1 MCIRD
6 SPYCHEMIEE
16 TAQYCPH
23 CGKAVIKSKAEVT
36 PEKEKEN
43 LSMAEE
49 GKKSQFQQE
58 KAPKSAASYIKENI
72 PNTENWQEMYLSTKG
87 RISRSTFFVRWLL
100 LLVTVGIIS
109 VVFSFVPPVAAAF
122 SLIGLIMQITL
133 GVRRLHD
140 LGHSGLWAII
150 FCIPVLYFV
159 ILLALF
165 FMKGDAGDNAY
176 GPKTK

>member
-1 MCIRD
+1 MTVEC
-6 SPYCHEMIEE
+6 PYCHEMIEE

-176 GPKTK
+176 GPTTK

>member
-1 MCIRD
+1 MTVEC
-6 SPYCHEMIEE
+6 PYCHEMIEE

-23 CGKAVIKSKAEVT
+23 CGKAVIESKAEVT

>member
-1 MCIRD
+1 MTVEC
-6 SPYCHEMIEE
+6 PYCHEMIEE

-43 LSMAEE
+43 LSIAEE

>member
-1 MCIRD
+1 MTVEC
-6 SPYCHEMIEE
+6 PYCHEMLEE

>member
-1 MCIRD
+1 MEC
-6 SPYCHEMIEE
+6 PYCHEMIEE

-58 KAPKSAASYIKENI
+58 KAPKSAASYIKGNI

>member
-1 MCIRD
+1 MTVEC
-6 SPYCHEMIEE
+6 PYCHEMIEE

-176 GPKTK
+176 GPRTK

>member
-1 MCIRD
+1 MTVEC
-6 SPYCHEMIEE
+6 PYCHEMIEE
-16 TAQYCPH
+16 TAQYCHH

-150 FCIPVLYFV
+150 CCIPVLYFV

>member
-1 MCIRD
+1 MEC
-6 SPYCHEMIEE
+6 PYCHEMIEE

-36 PEKEKEN
+36 PGKEKEN

-58 KAPKSAASYIKENI
+58 KAPKSAVSYIKENI

>member
-1 MCIRD
+1 MTVEC
-6 SPYCHEMIEE
+6 PYCHEMIEE

-165 FMKGDAGDNAY
+165 FRKGDAGDNAY

>member
-1 MCIRD
+1 MEC
-6 SPYCHEMIEE
+6 PYCHEMIEE

-72 PNTENWQEMYLSTKG
+72 PNTENWQEMYLSTQHLFCSLAAPACDG
-87 RISRSTFFVRWLL
+87 RHHFRCLFLRSSRGGSFFPHW
-100 LLVTVGIIS
+100 TDH
-109 VVFSFVPPVAAAF
+109 ADY
-122 SLIGLIMQITL
+122 L
-133 GVRRLHD
+133 G
-140 LGHSGLWAII
+140 GTPS
-150 FCIPVLYFV
+150 P
-159 ILLALF
+159 
-165 FMKGDAGDNAY
+165 
-176 GPKTK
+176 

>member
-1 MCIRD
+1 MTVEC
-6 SPYCHEMIEE
+6 PYCHEMIEE

-87 RISRSTFFVRWLL
+87 RISRRTFFVRWLL

>member
-1 MCIRD
+1 MTVEC
-6 SPYCHEMIEE
+6 PYCHEMIEE

-58 KAPKSAASYIKENI
+58 KAPKSAVSYIKENI

>member
-1 MCIRD
+1 MEC
-6 SPYCHEMIEE
+6 PYCHEMIEE

-140 LGHSGLWAII
+140 LGLGHSGLWAII

>member
-1 MCIRD
+1 MEC
-6 SPYCHEMIEE
+6 PYCHEMIEE

-109 VVFSFVPPVAAAF
+109 VVFSFVPPVAAVF

>member
-1 MCIRD
+1 MEC
-6 SPYCHEMIEE
+6 PYCHEMIEE

-176 GPKTK
+176 WPTTK

>member
-1 MCIRD
+1 MTVEC
-6 SPYCHEMIEE
+6 PYCHEMIEE

-87 RISRSTFFVRWLL
+87 RISRSTFFVCWLL

>member
-1 MCIRD
+1 MSILSR
-6 SPYCHEMIEE
+6 MIEE

-49 GKKSQFQQE
+49 GKKVNFSRKRHLKVQLPTSRKTFRIQKTGRKCIYPRKE
-58 KAPKSAASYIKENI
+58 GFLAAPFCSLAA
-72 PNTENWQEMYLSTKG
+72 PACDG
-87 RISRSTFFVRWLL
+87 RHHFRCLFLRSSRGGS
-100 LLVTVGIIS
+100 
-109 VVFSFVPPVAAAF
+109 F

>member
-1 MCIRD
+1 MEC
-6 SPYCHEMIEE
+6 PYCHEMIEE

-36 PEKEKEN
+36 PERKRKPFHGGRRE
-43 LSMAEE
+43 
-49 GKKSQFQQE
+49 KSQFQQE

-122 SLIGLIMQITL
+122 PSL
-133 GVRRLHD
+133 D
-140 LGHSGLWAII
+140 
-150 FCIPVLYFV
+150 
-159 ILLALF
+159 
-165 FMKGDAGDNAY
+165 
-176 GPKTK
+176 

>member
-1 MCIRD
+1 MEC
-6 SPYCHEMIEE
+6 PYCHEMIEE

-72 PNTENWQEMYLSTKG
+72 PNTENWQEMYLS
-87 RISRSTFFVRWLL
+87 S
-100 LLVTVGIIS
+100 LVLREN
-109 VVFSFVPPVAAAF
+109 VPM
-122 SLIGLIMQITL
+122 L
-133 GVRRLHD
+133 
-140 LGHSGLWAII
+140 
-150 FCIPVLYFV
+150 
-159 ILLALF
+159 
-165 FMKGDAGDNAY
+165 
-176 GPKTK
+176 

>member
-1 MCIRD
+1 MTVEC
-6 SPYCHEMIEE
+6 PYCHEMIEE

>member
-1 MCIRD
+1 MTVEC
-6 SPYCHEMIEE
+6 PYCHEMIEE

-122 SLIGLIMQITL
+122 SLIGLVMQITL
-133 GVRRLHD
+133 GLRRLHE
-140 LGHSGLWAII
+140 LGHCGLWAII

>member
-1 MCIRD
+1 MTVEC
-6 SPYCHEMIEE
+6 PYCHEMIEE

-58 KAPKSAASYIKENI
+58 KAPKSAVSYIKENI

-122 SLIGLIMQITL
+122 SLIGLLMQITL

>member
-1 MCIRD
+1 MTVEC
-6 SPYCHEMIEE
+6 PYCHEMIEE

-165 FMKGDAGDNAY
+165 FMKRRRRG
-176 GPKTK
+176 

>member
-1 MCIRD
+1 MTVEC
-6 SPYCHEMIEE
+6 PYCHEMIEE

-49 GKKSQFQQE
+49 GKKTQFQQE

>member
-1 MCIRD
+1 MEC
-6 SPYCHEMIEE
+6 PYCHEMIEE

-43 LSMAEE
+43 LTMAEE
-49 GKKSQFQQE
+49 GKNSQFQQE

>member
-1 MCIRD
+1 MTVEC
-6 SPYCHEMIEE
+6 PYCHEMIEE

-23 CGKAVIKSKAEVT
+23 CGKAVIKSKAEAT
-36 PEKEKEN
+36 PEKEN

-49 GKKSQFQQE
+49 GKKGQFQQE

-72 PNTENWQEMYLSTKG
+72 PNIENWQEMYLSTKG

-140 LGHSGLWAII
+140 LGRSGLWAII

>member
-1 MCIRD
+1 MTVEC
-6 SPYCHEMIEE
+6 PYCHEMIEE

-36 PEKEKEN
+36 PEKEN

>member
-1 MCIRD
+1 
-6 SPYCHEMIEE
+6 
-16 TAQYCPH
+16 
-23 CGKAVIKSKAEVT
+23 
-36 PEKEKEN
+36 
-43 LSMAEE
+43 
-49 GKKSQFQQE
+49 
-58 KAPKSAASYIKENI
+58 
-72 PNTENWQEMYLSTKG
+72 MYLSTKG

>member
-1 MCIRD
+1 MEC
-6 SPYCHEMIEE
+6 PYCHEMIEE
-16 TAQYCPH
+16 TAQCCPH

>member
-1 MCIRD
+1 MEC
-6 SPYCHEMIEE
+6 PYCHEMIEE

-109 VVFSFVPPVAAAF
+109 VVFSSVPPVAAAF

>member
-1 MCIRD
+1 MTVEC
-6 SPYCHEMIEE
+6 PYCHEMIEE

-150 FCIPVLYFV
+150 FCIPVLFFV

>member
-1 MCIRD
+1 MTVEC
-6 SPYCHEMIEE
+6 PYCHEMIEE

-58 KAPKSAASYIKENI
+58 KAPKSAVSYIKENI

-176 GPKTK
+176 GPKNK

>member
-1 MCIRD
+1 MEC
-6 SPYCHEMIEE
+6 PYCHEMIEE

-100 LLVTVGIIS
+100 LVTVGIIS

>member
-1 MCIRD
+1 MTVEC
-6 SPYCHEMIEE
+6 PYCHEMIEE

-122 SLIGLIMQITL
+122 YLIGLIMQITL

>member
-1 MCIRD
+1 MTVEC
-6 SPYCHEMIEE
+6 PYCHEMIEQ